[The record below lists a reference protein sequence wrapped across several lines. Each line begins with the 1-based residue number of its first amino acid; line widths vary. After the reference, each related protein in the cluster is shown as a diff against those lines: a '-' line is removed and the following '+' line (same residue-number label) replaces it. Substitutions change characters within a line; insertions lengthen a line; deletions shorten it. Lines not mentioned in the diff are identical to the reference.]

1 MRPRPRSGGHRRST
15 PRCEA
20 ERKALDERTRSAQ
33 EFEAMIRRRIE
44 VLDCNKRKQEG
55 RDWAQA

>member
-1 MRPRPRSGGHRRST
+1 
-15 PRCEA
+15 
-20 ERKALDERTRSAQ
+20 LDERTRSAQ